1 MDRTKDKPDLSILFI
16 SAIRAQLIL
25 LLTAIVLLIVFC
37 AVAYSLDDPDT
48 VIIPLS
54 LAALFGSGLAGGIAA
69 VRISG
74 DGLFSG
80 WLSGVVSALLIWLM
94 SFLPFPAAAHS
105 FAPLPATILFLCLP
119 VSSLIG
125 AVIGRKRKKSPGGPP
140 KRMRKHSS

>member
-54 LAALFGSGLAGGIAA
+54 LAALFGSGLAGGIA
-69 VRISG
+69 G
-74 DGLFSG
+74 CG
-80 WLSGVVSALLIWLM
+80 
-94 SFLPFPAAAHS
+94 FPAMAFFPDGYPVWSAHCS
-105 FAPLPATILFLCLP
+105 SGSCRFCHFPLQHIHSHLCRQRYFFFVCRYPL
-119 VSSLIG
+119 SL
-125 AVIGRKRKKSPGGPP
+125 AL
-140 KRMRKHSS
+140 